1 MKKILISFLMLFTTI
16 MGYSQIPYINI
27 NPSLGLNNSN
37 LESTISD
44 QVKSSNG
51 YKIGLAVEIG
61 DKHFLEP
68 GAYYVSYSSLQTVGT
83 VTESLNFSTTQL
95 QLYYGFKFM
104 DLGLFKMKFH
114 TGPTYEVVG
123 KVETNNLNINK
134 EDFKDGKWGGNVG
147 LGAQVLF
154 FTVFFDYNFGLSESW
169 VDSSI
174 KQDVFTLS
182 VGLSIL

>member
-1 MKKILISFLMLFTTI
+1 

-27 NPSLGLNNSN
+27 NPSFGLNNSN